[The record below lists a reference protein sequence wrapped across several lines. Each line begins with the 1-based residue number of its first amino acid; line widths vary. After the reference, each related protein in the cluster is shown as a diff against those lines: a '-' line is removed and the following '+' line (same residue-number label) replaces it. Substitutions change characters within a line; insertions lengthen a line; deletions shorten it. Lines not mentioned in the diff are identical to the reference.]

1 MGWVRCLMSDLVWSL
16 HVIYYILKVTRLKK
30 NSGINPIIS
39 VYFFLLTP
47 EACYNYDEY
56 DEQFAG

>member
-1 MGWVRCLMSDLVWSL
+1 MSDLVWSL

-30 NSGINPIIS
+30 NSEINPIIS

>member
-1 MGWVRCLMSDLVWSL
+1 MSVLVWSL

-30 NSGINPIIS
+30 ISEINPIIS
-39 VYFFLLTP
+39 VYFFLLLTP
-47 EACYNYDEY
+47 ESCYNYDEY